1 MKKIVVFICI
11 ACMALSLFS
20 CQSSYIKLD
29 KEDSFFSDF
38 KVEDDK
44 VYIYCTL
51 FIENQSDIEKNVV
64 LKASLDN
71 DAKNGLLKEAVIDG
85 YSVDRSTKTFKLKA
99 GENQIDVVF
108 IGDYAGNEEKIDR
121 LLPDIEIIEIEQ

>member
-1 MKKIVVFICI
+1 MKKFVVFICI

>member
-1 MKKIVVFICI
+1 MKKFVVFICI

-38 KVEDDK
+38 KVEEDK

-85 YSVDRSTKTFKLKA
+85 YSVDGSTKTFKLKA

>member
-1 MKKIVVFICI
+1 MKKFVVFICI

-108 IGDYAGNEEKIDR
+108 NGDYAGNEEKIDR

>member
-51 FIENQSDIEKNVV
+51 FIENQSDVEKNVV

-85 YSVDRSTKTFKLKA
+85 YSVDGSTKTFKLKA

>member
-1 MKKIVVFICI
+1 MCI

-20 CQSSYIKLD
+20 CRSLCIKLD
-29 KEDSFFSDF
+29 EADSFFSDF

-51 FIENQSDIEKNVV
+51 FIENQSDIEKNVA

-85 YSVDRSTKTFKLKA
+85 YSVDGSTKTFKLQK

-108 IGDYAGNEEKIDR
+108 IGDYAGTEERIDR
-121 LLPDIEIIEIEQ
+121 LLPDIEIIEME